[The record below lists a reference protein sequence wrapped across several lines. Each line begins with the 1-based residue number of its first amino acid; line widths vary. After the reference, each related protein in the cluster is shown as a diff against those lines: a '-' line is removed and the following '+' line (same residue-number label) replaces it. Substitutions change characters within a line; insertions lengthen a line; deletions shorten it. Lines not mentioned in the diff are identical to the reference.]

1 MGANPAGTTT
11 PSYGSDH
18 YTNALIPAQWTPGGP
33 DWCSAQAHLDA
44 QEGVVWTT
52 CQDNGL
58 LVLKFERHVWPFRES
73 RTPPG
78 EQN

>member
-1 MGANPAGTTT
+1 LVCGYFNSGIRVFDIREPWRPKEIAYYNPAGTTT

-44 QEGVVWTT
+44 QEG
-52 CQDNGL
+52 GA
-58 LVLKFERHVWPFRES
+58 RH
-73 RTPPG
+73 PG
-78 EQN
+78 